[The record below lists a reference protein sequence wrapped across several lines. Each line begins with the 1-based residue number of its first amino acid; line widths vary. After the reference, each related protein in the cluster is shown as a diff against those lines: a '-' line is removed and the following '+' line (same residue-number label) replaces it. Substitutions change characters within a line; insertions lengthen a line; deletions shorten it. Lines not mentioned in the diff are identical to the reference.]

1 LLEPFASFGFTRCE
15 SRHAHVFRPARRPGR
30 GVPADLA
37 RKPGDEAPPGAPG
50 TGENVCRR
58 CDGSGK
64 VDGATCPECKGTGV
78 LTVVIGGA

>member
-1 LLEPFASFGFTRCE
+1 MPTSSDQLAGPDAGFRSTSPE
-15 SRHAHVFRPARRPGR
+15 V
-30 GVPADLA
+30 D
-37 RKPGDEAPPGAPG
+37 RKPGDEAPPGRPERA
-50 TGENVCRR
+50 GENVYRR